1 MYDVTFFTN
10 ARMNEFWDMV
20 SGLLKFSS
28 PSVLIF
34 VAITMAGILLTV
46 VIRAFKSSSK
56 DDSDKDYDIHYYD

>member
-1 MYDVTFFTN
+1 MYDVKFFTS

-34 VAITMAGILLTV
+34 VGIMAVGMVLTI
-46 VIRAFKSSSK
+46 VIRAIKTNEN
-56 DDSDKDYDIHYYD
+56 DDDKDYDIHYYD